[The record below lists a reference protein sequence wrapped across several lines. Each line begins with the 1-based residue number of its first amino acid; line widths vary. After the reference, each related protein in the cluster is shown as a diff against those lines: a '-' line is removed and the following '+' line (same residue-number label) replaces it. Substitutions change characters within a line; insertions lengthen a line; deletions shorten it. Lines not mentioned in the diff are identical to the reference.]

1 MAKTIFMKSR
11 IFLFA
16 YVLSVC
22 ATGLSGCDDAAQKK
36 AKAEQQA
43 TQNGMRTNPGN
54 YTPAP
59 LDTSMTPR
67 GTPKPTAN
75 P

>member
-1 MAKTIFMKSR
+1 MKSR
-11 IFLFA
+11 ILFFA
-16 YVLSVC
+16 CVLSVC
-22 ATGLSGCDDAAQKK
+22 AAGLSGCDDAAQKK
-36 AKAEQQA
+36 AKAEHQA
-43 TQNGMRTNPGN
+43 TKNGMQTNPGN

-67 GTPKPTAN
+67 TTPKPTAT

>member
-1 MAKTIFMKSR
+1 MKSR
-11 IFLFA
+11 IILVVCF
-16 YVLSVC
+16 LSVC
-22 ATGLSGCDDAAQKK
+22 VAGLSGCDDAAQKK